1 MLVPGA
7 RQLVIFHSIIDGRC
21 CVGRPDEE
29 PVELAAGDAV
39 MLAQGDPHL
48 MADRAGQEPIP
59 VVELL
64 PMPPWEKTP
73 FLVHGGTGALT
84 RVLCGF
90 LHCADAELS
99 PFLAS
104 LPPVLRDRKSTRLNS
119 SPSSATR

>member
-1 MLVPGA
+1 MRWPPVQEIAPVLCPGA
-7 RQLVIFHSIIDGRC
+7 RQFVIFHIIIDGRC
-21 CVGRPDEE
+21 FVGRPDEE

-73 FLVHGGTGALT
+73 FHIHGGTGALT
-84 RVLCGF
+84 SSLWGVLN
-90 LHCADAELS
+90 CADAELS
-99 PFLAS
+99 PRPEERS
-104 LPPVLRDRKSTRLNS
+104 VGTEWLRT
-119 SPSSATR
+119 

>member
-1 MLVPGA
+1 
-7 RQLVIFHSIIDGRC
+7 
-21 CVGRPDEE
+21 
-29 PVELAAGDAV
+29 
-39 MLAQGDPHL
+39 MLAQCDPHL

-104 LPPVLRDRKSTRLNS
+104 LPPVLRVDGGKGVAPSLLQVQKILIEEARSEQPGLDRKSTRLNS
-119 SPSSATR
+119 SH